1 MTDVKVRTCGPR
13 DKDRGSRGVYHVP
26 GSPPPEEE
34 SLARS
39 PRQAEWGVRSQR
51 VTALPSVR

>member
-1 MTDVKVRTCGPR
+1 MTDAKVRTCGPR
-13 DKDRGSRGVYHVP
+13 DKDQGSRGEYHVP
-26 GSPPPEEE
+26 GSLPPEEE

-39 PRQAEWGVRSQR
+39 PRQAEW